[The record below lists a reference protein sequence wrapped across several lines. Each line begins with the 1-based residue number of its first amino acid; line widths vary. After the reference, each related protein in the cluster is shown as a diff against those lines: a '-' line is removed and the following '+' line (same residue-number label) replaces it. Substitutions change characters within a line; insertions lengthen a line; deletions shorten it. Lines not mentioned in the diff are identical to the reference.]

1 MTSLRLK
8 AEATHKNP
16 DLRLTPQAI
25 HKKFITT
32 KERLSLDSLF

>member
-25 HKKFITT
+25 HKKITT